1 MTKKSEYERFILE
14 VRKQMAVQNITQV
27 DAARLIRADRGNL
40 NQQISGRHKGMKA
53 QTMFDLAKLLNISLD
68 QFIEEADP

>member
-1 MTKKSEYERFILE
+1 MAQKSEYERFILE

-53 QTMFDLAKLLNISLD
+53 QTMFDLAKLLKISLD

>member
-1 MTKKSEYERFILE
+1 MTQKSEYERFILE

-40 NQQISGRHKGMKA
+40 NQQISGRHKGMRA
-53 QTMFDLAKLLNISLD
+53 QTMFDLAKLLKISLD
-68 QFIEEADP
+68 QFIEEAEA

>member
-1 MTKKSEYERFILE
+1 MTPKSEYERFILE

-53 QTMFDLAKLLNISLD
+53 QTMFDLAKLLKISLD

>member
-1 MTKKSEYERFILE
+1 MTQKSEYERFILE

-53 QTMFDLAKLLNISLD
+53 QTMFDLAKLLKISLD
-68 QFIEEADP
+68 QFIEEAEA

>member
-1 MTKKSEYERFILE
+1 MTPKSEYERFILE

-68 QFIEEADP
+68 QFIEEAEA

>member
-1 MTKKSEYERFILE
+1 MTQKSEYERFIME

-53 QTMFDLAKLLNISLD
+53 QTMFDLAKLLKISLD

>member
-1 MTKKSEYERFILE
+1 MTQKSEYERFILE

-27 DAARLIRADRGNL
+27 DAARLIRADRWNL

-53 QTMFDLAKLLNISLD
+53 QTMFDLAKLLKISLD
-68 QFIEEADP
+68 QFIEEADQ

>member
-1 MTKKSEYERFILE
+1 MTPKSEYERFILE

-53 QTMFDLAKLLNISLD
+53 QTMFDLAKLLKISLD
-68 QFIEEADP
+68 QFIEEAEA

>member
-1 MTKKSEYERFILE
+1 MTPKSEYERFILE

-40 NQQISGRHKGMKA
+40 NQQISGRRKGMKA
-53 QTMFDLAKLLNISLD
+53 QTMFDLAKLLKISLD

>member
-1 MTKKSEYERFILE
+1 MTQKSEYERFILE

-53 QTMFDLAKLLNISLD
+53 QTMFDLAKLLKISLD